1 MQELIYG
8 NEIFNIAEANRR
20 KAREEKRRIEKRR
33 REEKVNNIGTIGVV
47 SLIVSS
53 SFLMVLWW
61 LVFGYL

>member
-20 KAREEKRRIEKRR
+20 RVREEKRRIEKRR
-33 REEKVNNIGTIGVV
+33 REEKVNNIGTIGVI

-53 SFLMVLWW
+53 PFLMVLWW
-61 LVFGYL
+61 LIFGYL